1 MCLVL
6 TFESMTPSHAPY
18 LDFDDF
24 AVHRVKALKE
34 VSAKVKAERDSN
46 TASAEDGGLFYI
58 KLANGGKVG
67 SFGYG
72 AGNAMATIDGLAMA
86 GATPA
91 NFLDG
96 GGDANV
102 ANAKLAIET
111 LHRDS
116 DVKSIFV
123 NTFGGLTRCSLV
135 AEGIIEA
142 VKENNIKTPITVR
155 VMGTEAKEAKELF
168 RSSGLPFTLEDNFK
182 KAAELAVSQ
191 AGPIEPKIEEPTQA
205 STDTTSTTTTSP
217 TST

>member
-1 MCLVL
+1 M
-6 TFESMTPSHAPY
+6 
-18 LDFDDF
+18 
-24 AVHRVKALKE
+24 HRVKALE
-34 VSAKVKAERDSN
+34 KVFANLKSKRDTN
-46 TASAEDGGLFYI
+46 TAKAEDGGLFYI

-72 AGNAMATIDGLAMA
+72 AGNAMATMDGLAIA

-96 GGDANV
+96 GGGANV

-111 LHRDS
+111 LNRDP

-142 VKENNIKTPITVR
+142 VKENNIKTPITIR
-155 VMGTEAKEAKELF
+155 VMGTEAKEAKELLQ
-168 RSSGLPFTLEDNFK
+168 SSGLPFTLEDDFK
-182 KAAELAVSQ
+182 KAAQLAVEQ
-191 AGPIEPKIEEPTQA
+191 AG
-205 STDTTSTTTTSP
+205 
-217 TST
+217 